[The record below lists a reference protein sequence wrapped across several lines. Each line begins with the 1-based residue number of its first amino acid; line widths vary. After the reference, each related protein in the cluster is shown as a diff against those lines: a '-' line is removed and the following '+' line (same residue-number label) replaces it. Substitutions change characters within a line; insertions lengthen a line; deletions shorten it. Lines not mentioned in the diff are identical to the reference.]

1 MDREAASV
9 RGLFHSKPMSLVG
22 TFLTWRDVWLESAI
36 CLKADIAESDIP
48 IASAASLREAFESGA
63 PVLDQPRRRISGPVQ
78 QRRRTPNVDQFNLPP
93 ARQWL

>member
-48 IASAASLREAFESGA
+48 IASAASLREAFEPGARSTAPPYQRPSRGRGKHGLFTSG
-63 PVLDQPRRRISGPVQ
+63 VGS
-78 QRRRTPNVDQFNLPP
+78 
-93 ARQWL
+93 